1 MPSIDLFPALAIGEC
16 LDETNAEIYK
26 AKLSGVVT
34 KGQLVVWSTHTA
46 GEIGSVVAAGLG
58 AKNVAGMA
66 MKSGVSGDIIP
77 ICRKGIVKV
86 TGSGVIPLGSK
97 VAPAAS
103 GAVIVSADLDAPA
116 AYVEATMQTEFDK
129 IEGRVGV
136 AAQTFADTD
145 TGLVL
150 LDCPGE

>member
-1 MPSIDLFPALAIGEC
+1 MPSVDLFPALAIGEC
-16 LDETNAEIYK
+16 LDQANAEVYK
-26 AKLSGVVT
+26 AKLQGVVT
-34 KGQLVVWSTHTA
+34 KGQLVSWSTHTA

-58 AKNVAGMA
+58 DKNVAGMA
-66 MKSGVSGDIIP
+66 MKSGVLGDIIP
-77 ICRKGIVKV
+77 ICRKGIVKI
-86 TGSGVIPLGSK
+86 TGSGAIPLGGK
-97 VAPAAS
+97 VAP
-103 GAVIVSADLDAPA
+103 GALGVVVVSTALDAPA
-116 AYVEATMQTEFDK
+116 AYVEATVQTEFDK

>member
-1 MPSIDLFPALAIGEC
+1 MTDLYPAIEIGEC

-26 AKLSGVVT
+26 TKLSGVVT

-58 AKNVAGMA
+58 ASNVAGMA
-66 MKSGVSGDIIP
+66 MKSGVSGDVIP

-86 TGSGVIPLGSK
+86 TGSGAIPLGSK
-97 VAPAAS
+97 VAPGALGVVIAS
-103 GAVIVSADLDAPA
+103 ALLDAPA
-116 AYVEATMQTEFDK
+116 SYVEATMQTELDK

-136 AAQTFADTD
+136 AAQTFATGDI
-145 TGLVL
+145 GLVL